1 MQNVSRDT
9 KNLKVAQK
17 ESESILNYCLE
28 KYNVTPIK
36 IKVKNIGGG
45 SAYYRTRYI
54 SIPIWA
60 YNEGLNYFYAYVLHE
75 ISHFI
80 NYDNPGY
87 ERGHTRVFQKIEK
100 TLLLDFG
107 MTPVY
112 NKVYIKALKN
122 EKGET
127 IYRSKK

>member
-17 ESESILNYCLE
+17 ESENILDYCRE

-45 SAYYRTRYI
+45 SAYYRTRFI

-60 YNEGLNYFYAYVLHE
+60 YNEGMNYFYAYVLHE
-75 ISHFI
+75 IGHFI
-80 NYDNPGY
+80 NYDNQGNL
-87 ERGHTRVFQKIEK
+87 GHSRDKRNSG
-100 TLLLDFG
+100 L
-107 MTPVY
+107 
-112 NKVYIKALKN
+112 
-122 EKGET
+122 
-127 IYRSKK
+127 

>member
-17 ESESILNYCLE
+17 ESGEILDYCRA
-28 KYNVTPIK
+28 KYNIKPIS

-75 ISHFI
+75 VGHFI
-80 NYDNPGY
+80 NYYTGGNL
-87 ERGHTRVFQKIEK
+87 GHSQDFQKIEK
-100 TLLLDFG
+100 TLLEDFG
-107 MTPVY
+107 MRPVY

-122 EKGET
+122 DRGQI
-127 IYRSKK
+127 IYIKKW